1 MSFPHDSAC
10 RGGACKLQ
18 ANVLPANITLRLA
31 SLGDADEIALLSRDL
46 IETGLGWTWTAARVA
61 RNIASSSTVTV
72 VACAQQRSLKG
83 LVGFAIMYFGDEHAH
98 LNLLAVRPDWQRA
111 GIGRHLVGWLEE
123 SALVAGL
130 ATIRLELRATNRAA
144 RRFYARLGFAEVAR
158 VPEYYG
164 GVETAV
170 RMTRDIR
177 RGASGPAPDVRT
189 LLKR

>member
-1 MSFPHDSAC
+1 
-10 RGGACKLQ
+10 
-18 ANVLPANITLRLA
+18 VLPENLTVRLA
-31 SLGDADEIALLSRDL
+31 SLRDADEIARLSRDL

-61 RNIASSSTVTV
+61 RNIAAASTVTV
-72 VACAQQRSLKG
+72 VACAPPGSARRLA
-83 LVGFAIMYFGDEHAH
+83 GFAIMHFGDEHAH
-98 LNLLAVRPDWQRA
+98 LSLLAVRPEWQRA

-130 ATIRLELRATNRAA
+130 ATIRLELRASNRTA

-177 RGASGPAPDVRT
+177 RGPTGPAPDIRT
-189 LLKR
+189 LLNP